1 MKNIRPDFFHIGYGR
16 ATLRLYRKKIFKKSS
31 EINLLNNSQE
41 WIIKSS
47 YKKSDLA
54 NNYKKNDKKKIYI
67 LRKDFQETN
76 LGIFTN

>member
-16 ATLRLYRKKIFKKSS
+16 AASTFIQEKIFKKSS

-54 NNYKKNDKKKIYI
+54 NNYKKNDKKK
-67 LRKDFQETN
+67 KF
-76 LGIFTN
+76 IF